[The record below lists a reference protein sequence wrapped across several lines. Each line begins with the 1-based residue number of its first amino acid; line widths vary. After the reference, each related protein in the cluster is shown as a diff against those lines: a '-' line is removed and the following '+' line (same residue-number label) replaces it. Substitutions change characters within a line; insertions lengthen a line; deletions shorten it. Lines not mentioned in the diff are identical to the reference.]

1 MDITVGMI
9 LEDLSYCKE
18 LLFLV
23 RRNRKKPNI
32 VLNGLLH
39 LFEDTACVS
48 SCFPKSDKIV
58 EYLCGLQCEGKS
70 LPEEELDF
78 LLISINAA
86 IKDTERQ
93 LKGLNYNQILFESED

>member
-23 RRNRKKPNI
+23 RRNRKNPNI

-86 IKDTERQ
+86 IKDVESKLQ
-93 LKGLNYNQILFESED
+93 NYEYDEMCED

>member
-39 LFEDTACVS
+39 LFEDTACVP

-70 LPEEELDF
+70 LPEEELDL

-86 IKDTERQ
+86 IKDVESKLQ
-93 LKGLNYNQILFESED
+93 NYKYNEMCED

>member
-23 RRNRKKPNI
+23 RRNRKKPTI

-78 LLISINAA
+78 LLININAA
-86 IKDTERQ
+86 IKDVESKLQ
-93 LKGLNYNQILFESED
+93 NYEYDDIV

>member
-1 MDITVGMI
+1 MDITAGMI
-9 LEDLSYCKE
+9 IEDLSYCKE

-23 RRNRKKPNI
+23 RRNRKKPSI

-48 SCFPKSDKIV
+48 SCFPKSDKII

-78 LLISINAA
+78 LLLSINAA
-86 IKDTERQ
+86 IKDVESKLQ
-93 LKGLNYNQILFESED
+93 EYEYNEIV

>member
-86 IKDTERQ
+86 IKDVESKLQ
-93 LKGLNYNQILFESED
+93 NYEYNEMCED

>member
-1 MDITVGMI
+1 MSMDITAGMI
-9 LEDLSYCKE
+9 IEDLSYCKE

-23 RRNRKKPNI
+23 RRNRKKPSI

-48 SCFPKSDKIV
+48 SCFPKSDKII

-78 LLISINAA
+78 LLLSINAA
-86 IKDTERQ
+86 IKDVESKLQ
-93 LKGLNYNQILFESED
+93 EYEYNEIV

>member
-48 SCFPKSDKIV
+48 SCFPESDKIV

-86 IKDTERQ
+86 IKDVESKLQ
-93 LKGLNYNQILFESED
+93 NYEYDEMCED